1 VADKVVTHL
10 PKSKRMRDLV
20 ARVDRDKGRVDFVRR
35 YSDLYGA
42 YTEAEVIYTDD
53 RTVELWGSLTRP
65 TGSGSR
71 STRRRSTGGTTSRT
85 CTARR

>member
-1 VADKVVTHL
+1 MADKVVTHL

-53 RTVELWGSLTRP
+53 RTLELLGSLTAADRKP
-65 TGSGSR
+65 FPFDA
-71 STRRRSTGGTTSRT
+71 RRSTGGTTSRT
-85 CTARR
+85 CTAPP